1 MIIILY
7 SFIFL
12 KIFKII
18 DVKTNKKNSP
28 KLSWDTAPAKLA
40 ISIDDKFLILKSI
53 DV

>member
-1 MIIILY
+1 M
-7 SFIFL
+7 
-12 KIFKII
+12 
-18 DVKTNKKNSP
+18 NNSP